1 MKSLRVSQY
10 LQRNSLFSG
19 IRVLIIITCLI
30 IELMPGSVLNALNI
44 SSHAVLAPSLPK
56 MGFIVLI
63 SEGDAEVQRH
73 EGTCSWLQD

>member
-30 IELMPGSVLNALNI
+30 IELMPGCVLNALNI
-44 SSHAVLAPSLPK
+44 SSHAVLAPPT
-56 MGFIVLI
+56 
-63 SEGDAEVQRH
+63 AEDGLYRAH
-73 EGTCSWLQD
+73 FRWGY